1 MNKEGG
7 AREGIK
13 YSNRPRYLWLR
24 VQQARLAKMGRN
36 EVTGKK
42 MVERNYKIV
51 TEHSLTP

>member
-24 VQQARLAKMGRN
+24 VQARLAKMGRN

-51 TEHSLTP
+51 TEHSLRP